1 MSLLLNSIDSLR
13 QTLLERAAL
22 GDEELEVLSRHV
34 RLRNLDKNALL
45 IAEGEV
51 ENHLNF
57 VVEGVVRI
65 FFYKDDKEVSFDF
78 FFPGSFVSAYES
90 FLDRRPSDH
99 YIEALTPL
107 VVLSINRADLDHL
120 YASSPR
126 FERLGRI
133 FTEEV
138 FKKIAEHA
146 RDLLSLSAT
155 ERYRKLLQKSPEF
168 VQNIPLKY
176 LASYLNVTPE
186 SLSRIRKNL

>member
-1 MSLLLNSIDSLR
+1 MSLLLNSIESLR
-13 QTLLERAAL
+13 QTLLERAAI
-22 GDEELEVLSRHV
+22 GDQELEVLSRHV
-34 RLRNLDKNALL
+34 RLRHLDKNALL

-51 ENHLNF
+51 ENYLNF
-57 VVEGVVRI
+57 VVEGVTRI
-65 FFYKDDKEVSFDF
+65 FFYKEDKEISFDF
-78 FFPGSFVSAYES
+78 FFPGAFVSAYES
-90 FLDRRPSDH
+90 FLDRRPSNH
-99 YIEALTPL
+99 FIEALTPL
-107 VVLSINRADLDHL
+107 TVLSIHHVDLDKL
-120 YASSPR
+120 YAASPK

-138 FKKIAEHA
+138 FKKIAEHS

-155 ERYRKLLQKSPEF
+155 ERYLKLLQKSPEL